1 MSALPGR
8 TGATARGERCCK
20 ARRQLDLPERAR
32 AKQMLECD
40 GKGGKRRFVRVRLQR
55 LVSLHLVA
63 PDRVPSRGVANGES
77 VRRSRTV
84 PDRSGRQIHQS
95 DKRIIPGG
103 SHAIQSDVAGAIEGS
118 LIVLLRRVVSDPP
131 GDGRYVEED
140 VDDLKC
146 RAAKAVAMQAT
157 IAGSPQPAG
166 LTLEDATHALASP
179 LVSRSDPTVRP
190 MPISHD
196 PVARLAV
203 GGVFSCFTSRVR
215 SAFLVCWLPRTHALQ
230 SQSAQHSEDD
240 NCVNS
245 MRHGQGG
252 LPPWKRRSDETL
264 SHTSYSYRES

>member
-8 TGATARGERCCK
+8 TGATARGERCWK

-32 AKQMLECD
+32 AKQVLGCD

-103 SHAIQSDVAGAIEGS
+103 GHAIRSDVAGAIEGS
-118 LIVLLRRVVSDPP
+118 LIVLLRRVVPDPP

-166 LTLEDATHALASP
+166 LTLEDATHALAFP
-179 LVSRSDPTVRP
+179 
-190 MPISHD
+190 
-196 PVARLAV
+196 ARLAL
-203 GGVFSCFTSRVR
+203 GPDGPSY
-215 SAFLVCWLPRTHALQ
+215 AYLP
-230 SQSAQHSEDD
+230 
-240 NCVNS
+240 
-245 MRHGQGG
+245 
-252 LPPWKRRSDETL
+252 
-264 SHTSYSYRES
+264 